1 MSNTEIVV
9 VGAGVAG
16 LSAALA
22 VAGTGHDVTLV
33 TKAELVESNTYHAQG
48 GIAAA
53 IFSDDDPKLHA
64 ADTMAAG
71 HGLCD
76 PKAVDILTREGA
88 ERVREFAAAGVHFDR
103 DAHGHMLRGLEAA
116 HSRAR
121 VVHAGG
127 DATGKVFELDV
138 SAMVRKNPR
147 IHIIENAFLKDL
159 IVRGGHIAG
168 VHLLIDGQDKDLAA
182 DRVILAAGGAG
193 RMYPYTTNPPV
204 ATADGLAVAWR
215 AGAQVADLEFYQ
227 FHPTAMAVGEHFLVS
242 EAVRGEGAVLL
253 DEHGH
258 RYMKDIDPRAELA
271 PRDVVARENF
281 RVMQAQGGKPVML
294 DVSPMARENPDLASF
309 LAHRFPTIDAYTR
322 SLGFDWSKE
331 PIPVAPAAHYYMGG
345 IRTDLNART
354 SIPGLYAAGECART
368 GVMGSN
374 RLASNS
380 LLEGL
385 VYGRRAG
392 LAAVADGD
400 DAVWA
405 PEPFLNSAMVRKNP
419 RIHIIENAFLKDL
432 IVRGGHIAGVHL
444 LIDGQDKDLAADRVI
459 LAAGGAGRMYPYT
472 TNPPVATADGLAVAW
487 RAGAQ
492 VADLEFYQ
500 FHPTAMAV
508 GEHFLVSEAVRG
520 EGAVLLDEHGH
531 RYMKDIDPR
540 AELAPRDVVARE
552 NFRVMQAQ
560 GGKPVMLDVS
570 PMARENPDL
579 ASFLAHRFPTIDAY
593 TRSLGFDWSKEPIP
607 VAPAAHYYMGGIR
620 TDLNARTSIPG
631 LYAAGECARTGVMGS
646 NRLASN
652 SLLEGLVYGRR
663 AGLAA
668 VADGDDAV
676 WAPEPFLNSATGAV
690 FDHAPIALA
699 APAATAAADDT
710 AADKVWNRTRIQN
723 TMWHGV
729 GVLRDEAGLKT
740 AIAELGQGLAA
751 ANAQADVNADGAA
764 SSVEA
769 LENRNM
775 LTVGYVAATAA
786 LARTESR
793 GAHARTDHS
802 EPVDNWAHSVAY
814 IKD

>member
-88 ERVREFAAAGVHFDR
+88 DRVREFAAAGVHFDR
-103 DAHGHMLRGLEAA
+103 DAQGHMLRGLEAA

-127 DATGKVFELDV
+127 DATGKVLELDV
-138 SAMVRKNPR
+138 SAMVRENPR
-147 IHIIENAFLKDL
+147 IHIIEHAFLKDL
-159 IVRGGHIAG
+159 IVRDGHIAG
-168 VHLLIDGQDKDLAA
+168 VCLLIGGQNKDLAA
-182 DRVILAAGGAG
+182 DRVILVTGGAG
-193 RMYPYTTNPPV
+193 RMYPYTTNPQV
-204 ATADGLAVAWR
+204 ATADGVAAAWR

-227 FHPTAMAVGEHFLVS
+227 FHPTAMAVGERFLVS

-258 RYMKDIDPRAELA
+258 RYMTDVDPRAELA

-281 RVMQAQGGKPVML
+281 RVMQRQGGKPVML
-294 DVSPMARENPDLASF
+294 DVSPMAKENPDLADF

-345 IRTDLNART
+345 IRTDLHARA

-392 LAAVADGD
+392 LAAVADSD
-400 DAVWA
+400 D
-405 PEPFLNSAMVRKNP
+405 
-419 RIHIIENAFLKDL
+419 
-432 IVRGGHIAGVHL
+432 
-444 LIDGQDKDLAADRVI
+444 
-459 LAAGGAGRMYPYT
+459 T
-472 TNPPVATADGLAVAW
+472 
-487 RAGAQ
+487 
-492 VADLEFYQ
+492 
-500 FHPTAMAV
+500 
-508 GEHFLVSEAVRG
+508 
-520 EGAVLLDEHGH
+520 
-531 RYMKDIDPR
+531 
-540 AELAPRDVVARE
+540 
-552 NFRVMQAQ
+552 
-560 GGKPVMLDVS
+560 
-570 PMARENPDL
+570 
-579 ASFLAHRFPTIDAY
+579 
-593 TRSLGFDWSKEPIP
+593 
-607 VAPAAHYYMGGIR
+607 
-620 TDLNARTSIPG
+620 
-631 LYAAGECARTGVMGS
+631 
-646 NRLASN
+646 
-652 SLLEGLVYGRR
+652 
-663 AGLAA
+663 
-668 VADGDDAV
+668 V
-676 WAPEPFLNSATGAV
+676 WAPEPFLNSATGKS

-699 APAATAAADDT
+699 APVLADGNAAGE
-710 AADKVWNRTRIQN
+710 VWDRTRIQN

-729 GVLRDEAGLKT
+729 GVLRDADGLQT
-740 AIAELGQGLAA
+740 AIDELGQGLAA
-751 ANAQADVNADGAA
+751 ANAQADTND
-764 SSVEA
+764 VEA

-793 GAHARTDHS
+793 GAHARTDYP
-802 EPVDNWAHSVAY
+802 EPQDEWAHSVAY

>member
-1 MSNTEIVV
+1 MSNVEIIV

-33 TKAELVESNTYHAQG
+33 TKTELVESNTYHAQG

-88 ERVREFAAAGVHFDR
+88 DRVREFAAAGVHFDR
-103 DAHGHMLRGLEAA
+103 DAQGHMLRGLEAA

-127 DATGKVFELDV
+127 DATGKVLELDV
-138 SAMVRKNPR
+138 SAMVRENPR
-147 IHIIENAFLKDL
+147 IHIIEHAFLKDL
-159 IVRGGHIAG
+159 IVRDGRIAG
-168 VHLLIDGQDKDLAA
+168 VRLLIDGQDKDLAA
-182 DRVILAAGGAG
+182 DRVILATGGAG
-193 RMYPYTTNPPV
+193 RMYPYTTNPQV
-204 ATADGLAVAWR
+204 ATADGVAAAWR

-294 DVSPMARENPDLASF
+294 DVSPIGPRRTPTWPASS
-309 LAHRFPTIDAYTR
+309 AHRLPDHR
-322 SLGFDWSKE
+322 
-331 PIPVAPAAHYYMGG
+331 
-345 IRTDLNART
+345 R
-354 SIPGLYAAGECART
+354 LYAFAWL
-368 GVMGSN
+368 
-374 RLASNS
+374 RL
-380 LLEGL
+380 EQG
-385 VYGRRAG
+385 
-392 LAAVADGD
+392 ADSG
-400 DAVWA
+400 
-405 PEPFLNSAMVRKNP
+405 
-419 RIHIIENAFLKDL
+419 
-432 IVRGGHIAGVHL
+432 
-444 LIDGQDKDLAADRVI
+444 
-459 LAAGGAGRMYPYT
+459 
-472 TNPPVATADGLAVAW
+472 
-487 RAGAQ
+487 
-492 VADLEFYQ
+492 
-500 FHPTAMAV
+500 
-508 GEHFLVSEAVRG
+508 
-520 EGAVLLDEHGH
+520 
-531 RYMKDIDPR
+531 
-540 AELAPRDVVARE
+540 
-552 NFRVMQAQ
+552 
-560 GGKPVMLDVS
+560 
-570 PMARENPDL
+570 
-579 ASFLAHRFPTIDAY
+579 
-593 TRSLGFDWSKEPIP
+593 
-607 VAPAAHYYMGGIR
+607 APAAHYYMGGIR

>member
-331 PIPVAPAAHYYMGG
+331 PIPVAPAAHYWMGG
-345 IRTDLNART
+345 IRTDLFGRS

-368 GVMGSN
+368 GVQGAN

-385 VYGRRAG
+385 VYGYRAG
-392 LAAVADGD
+392 LAAVRDTD
-400 DAVWA
+400 DAVWQ
-405 PEPFLNSAMVRKNP
+405 PQTLSNSA
-419 RIHIIENAFLKDL
+419 
-432 IVRGGHIAGVHL
+432 IASL
-444 LIDGQDKDLAADRVI
+444 
-459 LAAGGAGRMYPYT
+459 
-472 TNPPVATADGLAVAW
+472 PVAQEPMVLDMPSHDDG
-487 RAGAQ
+487 
-492 VADLEFYQ
+492 
-500 FHPTAMAV
+500 
-508 GEHFLVSEAVRG
+508 
-520 EGAVLLDEHGH
+520 
-531 RYMKDIDPR
+531 
-540 AELAPRDVVARE
+540 
-552 NFRVMQAQ
+552 
-560 GGKPVMLDVS
+560 
-570 PMARENPDL
+570 
-579 ASFLAHRFPTIDAY
+579 
-593 TRSLGFDWSKEPIP
+593 
-607 VAPAAHYYMGGIR
+607 
-620 TDLNARTSIPG
+620 NAN
-631 LYAAGECARTGVMGS
+631 TGVWD
-646 NRLASN
+646 RKHI
-652 SLLEGLVYGRR
+652 E
-663 AGLAA
+663 
-668 VADGDDAV
+668 D
-676 WAPEPFLNSATGAV
+676 E
-690 FDHAPIALA
+690 
-699 APAATAAADDT
+699 
-710 AADKVWNRTRIQN
+710 
-723 TMWHGV
+723 MWKHV
-729 GVLRDEAGLKT
+729 GVLRDHD
-740 AIAELGQGLAA
+740 GLAA
-751 ANAQADVNADGAA
+751 AVTDLADALAGANAAVPGMSGAGSYADCIAV
-764 SSVEA
+764 
-769 LENRNM
+769 LENRNL
-775 LTVGYVAATAA
+775 LTVGYVEAVAA
-786 LARTESR
+786 LNRCESR
-793 GAHARTDHS
+793 GAHTRTDYATVN
-802 EPVDNWAHSVAY
+802 PTIAHSIAY
-814 IKD
+814 RLKGTSC

>member
-215 AGAQVADLEFYQ
+215 VGAQVADLEFYQ

-258 RYMKDIDPRAELA
+258 RYMKDIDPR
-271 PRDVVARENF
+271 
-281 RVMQAQGGKPVML
+281 
-294 DVSPMARENPDLASF
+294 
-309 LAHRFPTIDAYTR
+309 T
-322 SLGFDWSKE
+322 
-331 PIPVAPAAHYYMGG
+331 
-345 IRTDLNART
+345 
-354 SIPGLYAAGECART
+354 
-368 GVMGSN
+368 
-374 RLASNS
+374 
-380 LLEGL
+380 
-385 VYGRRAG
+385 
-392 LAAVADGD
+392 
-400 DAVWA
+400 
-405 PEPFLNSAMVRKNP
+405 
-419 RIHIIENAFLKDL
+419 
-432 IVRGGHIAGVHL
+432 
-444 LIDGQDKDLAADRVI
+444 
-459 LAAGGAGRMYPYT
+459 
-472 TNPPVATADGLAVAW
+472 
-487 RAGAQ
+487 
-492 VADLEFYQ
+492 
-500 FHPTAMAV
+500 
-508 GEHFLVSEAVRG
+508 
-520 EGAVLLDEHGH
+520 
-531 RYMKDIDPR
+531 
-540 AELAPRDVVARE
+540 ELAPRDVVARE

>member
-1 MSNTEIVV
+1 MSNIEIVV

-281 RVMQAQGGKPVML
+281 RVMQAQGGEPRPGQL
-294 DVSPMARENPDLASF
+294 LGPPIPDHRRLYAFAWLRLEQGADSGGARRALLHGRHSHRSERPDLHS
-309 LAHRFPTIDAYTR
+309 R
-322 SLGFDWSKE
+322 
-331 PIPVAPAAHYYMGG
+331 PV
-345 IRTDLNART
+345 
-354 SIPGLYAAGECART
+354 C
-368 GVMGSN
+368 
-374 RLASNS
+374 
-380 LLEGL
+380 
-385 VYGRRAG
+385 GRRMRSYRCHG
-392 LAAVADGD
+392 LQPSCLQLAARGAR
-400 DAVWA
+400 
-405 PEPFLNSAMVRKNP
+405 LRTP
-419 RIHIIENAFLKDL
+419 R
-432 IVRGGHIAGVHL
+432 
-444 LIDGQDKDLAADRVI
+444 
-459 LAAGGAGRMYPYT
+459 
-472 TNPPVATADGLAVAW
+472 
-487 RAGAQ
+487 
-492 VADLEFYQ
+492 
-500 FHPTAMAV
+500 
-508 GEHFLVSEAVRG
+508 
-520 EGAVLLDEHGH
+520 
-531 RYMKDIDPR
+531 
-540 AELAPRDVVARE
+540 
-552 NFRVMQAQ
+552 
-560 GGKPVMLDVS
+560 
-570 PMARENPDL
+570 
-579 ASFLAHRFPTIDAY
+579 
-593 TRSLGFDWSKEPIP
+593 RS
-607 VAPAAHYYMGGIR
+607 
-620 TDLNARTSIPG
+620 
-631 LYAAGECARTGVMGS
+631 
-646 NRLASN
+646 
-652 SLLEGLVYGRR
+652 GRR
-663 AGLAA
+663 
-668 VADGDDAV
+668 
-676 WAPEPFLNSATGAV
+676 
-690 FDHAPIALA
+690 
-699 APAATAAADDT
+699 
-710 AADKVWNRTRIQN
+710 
-723 TMWHGV
+723 
-729 GVLRDEAGLKT
+729 
-740 AIAELGQGLAA
+740 
-751 ANAQADVNADGAA
+751 
-764 SSVEA
+764 
-769 LENRNM
+769 
-775 LTVGYVAATAA
+775 
-786 LARTESR
+786 R
-793 GAHARTDHS
+793 GR
-802 EPVDNWAHSVAY
+802 
-814 IKD
+814 

>member
-1 MSNTEIVV
+1 MRDPFDGLAFRPADILLPQNCDYTKWSVV
-9 VGAGVAG
+9 ACDQYTSQPEYWQEVE
-16 LSAALA
+16 
-22 VAGTGHDVTLV
+22 
-33 TKAELVESNTYHAQG
+33 ELVGSAPSTLRLILPESCLDGPSVETDIMEVNNTMTRYLREERFRTLPASL
-48 GIAAA
+48 IYVERRL
-53 IFSDDDPKLHA
+53 DNLRLRR
-64 ADTMAAG
+64 
-71 HGLCD
+71 GLVGM
-76 PKAVDILTREGA
+76 VDLEQYDYEPGA
-88 ERVREFAAAGVHFDR
+88 EAQVRATEGTVMARIPPRVA
-103 DAHGHMLRGLEAA
+103 
-116 HSRAR
+116 
-121 VVHAGG
+121 
-127 DATGKVFELDV
+127 
-138 SAMVRKNPR
+138 VRKNAP
-147 IHIIENAFLKDL
+147 
-159 IVRGGHIAG
+159 
-168 VHLLIDGQDKDLAA
+168 
-182 DRVILAAGGAG
+182 
-193 RMYPYTTNPPV
+193 
-204 ATADGLAVAWR
+204 
-215 AGAQVADLEFYQ
+215 LELP
-227 FHPTAMAVGEHFLVS
+227 H
-242 EAVRGEGAVLL
+242 
-253 DEHGH
+253 
-258 RYMKDIDPRAELA
+258 
-271 PRDVVARENF
+271 
-281 RVMQAQGGKPVML
+281 VML
-294 DVSPMARENPDLASF
+294 LADDPEKTVLEPLSARKDQMEKVYDFDLM
-309 LAHRFPTIDAYTR
+309 
-322 SLGFDWSKE
+322 E
-331 PIPVAPAAHYYMGG
+331 
-345 IRTDLNART
+345 
-354 SIPGLYAAGECART
+354 
-368 GVMGSN
+368 
-374 RLASNS
+374 
-380 LLEGL
+380 
-385 VYGRRAG
+385 
-392 LAAVADGD
+392 
-400 DAVWA
+400 
-405 PEPFLNSAMVRKNP
+405 
-419 RIHIIENAFLKDL
+419 
-432 IVRGGHIAGVHL
+432 RGGHIAGVHL

>member
-1 MSNTEIVV
+1 MDFTGIIAEYDPFHNGHAAQLAAVRAAGAQCIAVCMSS
-9 VGAGVAG
+9 GAVQRGGVPI
-16 LSAALA
+16 LPESVRVRAALDA
-22 VAGTGHDVTLV
+22 GADLVVALPAPYACAT
-33 TKAELVESNTYHAQG
+33 AEQ
-48 GIAAA
+48 
-53 IFSDDDPKLHA
+53 
-64 ADTMAAG
+64 
-71 HGLCD
+71 
-76 PKAVDILTREGA
+76 
-88 ERVREFAAAGVHFDR
+88 FAAAGVHFDR
-103 DAHGHMLRGLEAA
+103 DAQGHMLRGLEAA

-127 DATGKVFELDV
+127 DATGKVVELDV
-138 SAMVRKNPR
+138 SAMVRANPL
-147 IHIIENAFLKDL
+147 IHIIEHAFLEDL
-159 IVRGGHIAG
+159 IVRDGAIAG
-168 VHLLIDGQDKDLAA
+168 VRLLVRGGETFRSADMAA
-182 DRVILAAGGAG
+182 SRVILATGGAG
-193 RMYPYTTNPPV
+193 RLYPYTTNPAV
-204 ATADGLAVAWR
+204 ATADGLAAAWR
-215 AGAQVADLEFYQ
+215 AGAQVADVEFYQ

-253 DEHGH
+253 DEHGE
-258 RYMKDIDPRAELA
+258 RYMTRVDERAELA

-294 DVSPMARENPDLASF
+294 DVSPMRRENPDLAEF
-309 LAHRFPTIDAYTR
+309 LRHRFPTIDAYTR

-345 IRTDLNART
+345 IRTDLEGRA

-405 PEPFLNSAMVRKNP
+405 PEPFLN
-419 RIHIIENAFLKDL
+419 F
-432 IVRGGHIAGVHL
+432 
-444 LIDGQDKDLAADRVI
+444 
-459 LAAGGAGRMYPYT
+459 
-472 TNPPVATADGLAVAW
+472 
-487 RAGAQ
+487 
-492 VADLEFYQ
+492 
-500 FHPTAMAV
+500 
-508 GEHFLVSEAVRG
+508 
-520 EGAVLLDEHGH
+520 
-531 RYMKDIDPR
+531 
-540 AELAPRDVVARE
+540 
-552 NFRVMQAQ
+552 
-560 GGKPVMLDVS
+560 
-570 PMARENPDL
+570 
-579 ASFLAHRFPTIDAY
+579 
-593 TRSLGFDWSKEPIP
+593 
-607 VAPAAHYYMGGIR
+607 
-620 TDLNARTSIPG
+620 
-631 LYAAGECARTGVMGS
+631 
-646 NRLASN
+646 
-652 SLLEGLVYGRR
+652 
-663 AGLAA
+663 
-668 VADGDDAV
+668 
-676 WAPEPFLNSATGAV
+676 ATGAV

>member
-1 MSNTEIVV
+1 MSNIEIVV

-331 PIPVAPAAHYYMGG
+331 PIPVAPAARGIDLAGAIRHVREQVGHTTHIEVEVDRLDQIPAVLAGG
-345 IRTDLNART
+345 ADTIMLDNFSLDDTRR
-354 SIPGLYAAGECART
+354 
-368 GVMGSN
+368 GV
-374 RLASNS
+374 
-380 LLEGL
+380 E
-385 VYGRRAG
+385 
-392 LAAVADGD
+392 
-400 DAVWA
+400 
-405 PEPFLNSAMVRKNP
+405 
-419 RIHIIENAFLKDL
+419 
-432 IVRGGHIAGVHL
+432 
-444 LIDGQDKDLAADRVI
+444 LIDGKAIVEASGNMSLERV
-459 LAAGGAGRMYPYT
+459 P
-472 TNPPVATADGLAVAW
+472 AVA
-487 RAGAQ
+487 
-492 VADLEFYQ
+492 V
-500 FHPTAMAV
+500 
-508 GEHFLVSEAVRG
+508 
-520 EGAVLLDEHGH
+520 
-531 RYMKDIDPR
+531 
-540 AELAPRDVVARE
+540 
-552 NFRVMQAQ
+552 
-560 GGKPVMLDVS
+560 
-570 PMARENPDL
+570 
-579 ASFLAHRFPTIDAY
+579 
-593 TRSLGFDWSKEPIP
+593 
-607 VAPAAHYYMGGIR
+607 
-620 TDLNARTSIPG
+620 
-631 LYAAGECARTGVMGS
+631 TGVDVIS
-646 NRLASN
+646 
-652 SLLEGLVYGRR
+652 V
-663 AGLAA
+663 
-668 VADGDDAV
+668 
-676 WAPEPFLNSATGAV
+676 GA
-690 FDHAPIALA
+690 
-699 APAATAAADDT
+699 
-710 AADKVWNRTRIQN
+710 
-723 TMWHGV
+723 
-729 GVLRDEAGLKT
+729 
-740 AIAELGQGLAA
+740 
-751 ANAQADVNADGAA
+751 
-764 SSVEA
+764 
-769 LENRNM
+769 
-775 LTVGYVAATAA
+775 LT
-786 LARTESR
+786 
-793 GAHARTDHS
+793 
-802 EPVDNWAHSVAY
+802 HSVRS
-814 IKD
+814 IDLGLDWN

>member
-294 DVSPMARENPDLASF
+294 DVSPMRRENPDLAEF
-309 LAHRFPTIDAYTR
+309 LRHRFPTIDAYTR

-345 IRTDLNART
+345 IRTDLEGRA

-392 LAAVADGD
+392 LAAVNDPAGS
-400 DAVWA
+400 VW
-405 PEPFLNSAMVRKNP
+405 NP
-419 RIHIIENAFLKDL
+419 
-432 IVRGGHIAGVHL
+432 
-444 LIDGQDKDLAADRVI
+444 
-459 LAAGGAGRMYPYT
+459 
-472 TNPPVATADGLAVAW
+472 
-487 RAGAQ
+487 
-492 VADLEFYQ
+492 
-500 FHPTAMAV
+500 
-508 GEHFLVSEAVRG
+508 
-520 EGAVLLDEHGH
+520 
-531 RYMKDIDPR
+531 
-540 AELAPRDVVARE
+540 
-552 NFRVMQAQ
+552 
-560 GGKPVMLDVS
+560 
-570 PMARENPDL
+570 
-579 ASFLAHRFPTIDAY
+579 
-593 TRSLGFDWSKEPIP
+593 
-607 VAPAAHYYMGGIR
+607 
-620 TDLNARTSIPG
+620 
-631 LYAAGECARTGVMGS
+631 
-646 NRLASN
+646 
-652 SLLEGLVYGRR
+652 
-663 AGLAA
+663 
-668 VADGDDAV
+668 V
-676 WAPEPFLNSATGAV
+676 WFSNSATGRIV
-690 FDHAPIALA
+690 SDTPVELSMPAPDERAGA
-699 APAATAAADDT
+699 NGRPAIWD
-710 AADKVWNRTRIQN
+710 RTRIQN
-723 TMWHGV
+723 TMWAGV
-729 GVLRDEAGLKT
+729 GVLRDGDGLRQ
-740 AIAELGQGLAA
+740 AIDQLGTGLALADADATEPA
-751 ANAQADVNADGAA
+751 ATACEPDPITR
-764 SSVEA
+764 
-769 LENRNM
+769 LENRNL
-775 LTVGYVAATAA
+775 LTVGYVEANAA
-786 LARTESR
+786 LRRTESR
-793 GAHARTDHS
+793 GAHARTDYP
-802 EPVDNWAHSVAY
+802 EPCDEWAQSIAY
-814 IKD
+814 INA

>member
-1 MSNTEIVV
+1 MSNAEIVV

-22 VAGTGHDVTLV
+22 VADAGQDVTLV
-33 TKAELVESNTYHAQG
+33 TKADLVESNTYHAQG

-53 IFSDDDPKLHA
+53 VFADDDPKLHA

-71 HGLCD
+71 HGLCE
-76 PKAVDILTREGA
+76 PRAVEILTREGA
-88 ERVREFAAAGVHFDR
+88 DRVRQFAAAGVHFDR
-103 DAHGHMLRGLEAA
+103 DAQGHMLRGLEAA

-127 DATGKVFELDV
+127 DATGKVVELDV
-138 SAMVRKNPR
+138 SAMVRANPL
-147 IHIIENAFLKDL
+147 IHIIEHAFLEDL
-159 IVRGGHIAG
+159 IVRDGAIAG
-168 VHLLIDGQDKDLAA
+168 VRLLVRGGETFRSADMAA
-182 DRVILAAGGAG
+182 SRVILATGGAG
-193 RMYPYTTNPPV
+193 RLYPYTTNPAV
-204 ATADGLAVAWR
+204 ATADGLAAAWR
-215 AGAQVADLEFYQ
+215 AGAQVADVEFYQ

-253 DEHGH
+253 DEHGE
-258 RYMKDIDPRAELA
+258 RYMTRVDERAELA

-294 DVSPMARENPDLASF
+294 DVSPMRRENPDLAEF
-309 LAHRFPTIDAYTR
+309 LR
-322 SLGFDWSKE
+322 
-331 PIPVAPAAHYYMGG
+331 
-345 IRTDLNART
+345 
-354 SIPGLYAAGECART
+354 
-368 GVMGSN
+368 
-374 RLASNS
+374 
-380 LLEGL
+380 
-385 VYGRRAG
+385 
-392 LAAVADGD
+392 
-400 DAVWA
+400 
-405 PEPFLNSAMVRKNP
+405 
-419 RIHIIENAFLKDL
+419 
-432 IVRGGHIAGVHL
+432 
-444 LIDGQDKDLAADRVI
+444 
-459 LAAGGAGRMYPYT
+459 
-472 TNPPVATADGLAVAW
+472 
-487 RAGAQ
+487 
-492 VADLEFYQ
+492 
-500 FHPTAMAV
+500 
-508 GEHFLVSEAVRG
+508 
-520 EGAVLLDEHGH
+520 
-531 RYMKDIDPR
+531 
-540 AELAPRDVVARE
+540 
-552 NFRVMQAQ
+552 
-560 GGKPVMLDVS
+560 
-570 PMARENPDL
+570 
-579 ASFLAHRFPTIDAY
+579 HRFPTIDAY

-690 FDHAPIALA
+690 FGHAPITLA
-699 APAATAAADDT
+699 APVAPATTAAADDT
-710 AADKVWNRTRIQN
+710 AADKVWDRTRIQN

-764 SSVEA
+764 SSVEV

-775 LTVGYVAATAA
+775 LTVGYAAATAA

-793 GAHARTDHS
+793 GAHARTDYS

>member
-88 ERVREFAAAGVHFDR
+88 ERVREFAAAGVHFDL

-331 PIPVAPAAHYYMGG
+331 PIPVAPAAHYWMGG
-345 IRTDLNART
+345 IRTDLFGRS

-368 GVMGSN
+368 GVQGAN

-385 VYGRRAG
+385 VYGYRAG
-392 LAAVADGD
+392 LAAVRDTD
-400 DAVWA
+400 DAVWQ
-405 PEPFLNSAMVRKNP
+405 PQTLNNSA
-419 RIHIIENAFLKDL
+419 
-432 IVRGGHIAGVHL
+432 IASL
-444 LIDGQDKDLAADRVI
+444 
-459 LAAGGAGRMYPYT
+459 
-472 TNPPVATADGLAVAW
+472 PVAQEPMVLDMPSHDDG
-487 RAGAQ
+487 
-492 VADLEFYQ
+492 
-500 FHPTAMAV
+500 
-508 GEHFLVSEAVRG
+508 
-520 EGAVLLDEHGH
+520 
-531 RYMKDIDPR
+531 
-540 AELAPRDVVARE
+540 
-552 NFRVMQAQ
+552 
-560 GGKPVMLDVS
+560 
-570 PMARENPDL
+570 
-579 ASFLAHRFPTIDAY
+579 
-593 TRSLGFDWSKEPIP
+593 
-607 VAPAAHYYMGGIR
+607 
-620 TDLNARTSIPG
+620 NAN
-631 LYAAGECARTGVMGS
+631 TGVWD
-646 NRLASN
+646 RKHI
-652 SLLEGLVYGRR
+652 E
-663 AGLAA
+663 
-668 VADGDDAV
+668 D
-676 WAPEPFLNSATGAV
+676 E
-690 FDHAPIALA
+690 
-699 APAATAAADDT
+699 
-710 AADKVWNRTRIQN
+710 
-723 TMWHGV
+723 MWKHV
-729 GVLRDEAGLKT
+729 GVLRDHD
-740 AIAELGQGLAA
+740 GLAA
-751 ANAQADVNADGAA
+751 AVTDLADALAGANAAVPGMSGAGSYADCIAV
-764 SSVEA
+764 
-769 LENRNM
+769 LENRNL
-775 LTVGYVAATAA
+775 LTVGYVEAVAA
-786 LARTESR
+786 LNRCESR
-793 GAHARTDHS
+793 GAHTRTDYATVN
-802 EPVDNWAHSVAY
+802 PTIAHSIAY
-814 IKD
+814 RLKGTSC